1 MGDTSAEGDF
11 IGCSNIPL
19 EVFHLPEQEGITIT
33 DACRRCGV
41 SCKTYYEWRNS
52 FKQRGINRLKDRSHI
67 TTLMYRKL
75 FKEEKS
81 IFFVGKSIEKFKMYL
96 KRRFAKTKPLL
107 KPLSPPL
114 IMCLFSIVMM
124 LRLRGPPFLGLFSVL
139 VFLVSIL
146 ILLFI
151 LELSILFSRSIF
163 DGTPKKPSS
172 SGILLELLLFFGL
185 ISFIFGDAIKLTFTG
200 KTIVLVFIAF
210 IILWV
215 HRSVK
220 SYDIKCNT
228 AGKIFTYTS
237 ISTIWYLVIVAAVFL
252 ILLDFDPTM
261 FPVIIRQALEP
272 PINWKIALAIIF
284 LFVLTIIF
292 FIIKESVFQHY
303 SRKLA
308 SLESESLKK
317 EKEKRI
323 NLICE
328 KLDDAV
334 SGDGTRMDMLSSEV
348 ELLEKRVAYIGQEI
362 NKIEKKFEFHESLK
376 LNIAA
381 SPVGFLILEVV
392 KDVPVLAEIFK
403 SVFGPLFGL

>member
-1 MGDTSAEGDF
+1 M
-11 IGCSNIPL
+11 C
-19 EVFHLPEQEGITIT
+19 
-33 DACRRCGV
+33 
-41 SCKTYYEWRNS
+41 
-52 FKQRGINRLKDRSHI
+52 
-67 TTLMYRKL
+67 RKL

-81 IFFVGKSIEKFKMYL
+81 ISLVGKSIEKLGMHL
-96 KRRFAKTKPLL
+96 KRQFTQIKPLL

-114 IMCLFSIVMM
+114 VMSLLSIVMM
-124 LRLRGPPFLGLFSVL
+124 QRFRGSPSLALFSIL
-139 VFLVSIL
+139 VFFISIL

-163 DGTPKKPSS
+163 DGTPKKPSP
-172 SGILLELLLFFGL
+172 SGTLLELFLFFGL
-185 ISFIFGDAIKLTFTG
+185 MSFVFGDALGLTFTG

-210 IILWV
+210 VVLWI

-220 SYDIKCNT
+220 SYATKYT
-228 AGKIFTYTS
+228 TTGKIFTYTS

-252 ILLDFDPTM
+252 ILLDFDPTV
-261 FPVIIRQALEP
+261 FPAIIKQALEP
-272 PINWKIALAIIF
+272 PINWKIALSIIF

-323 NLICE
+323 NLICK

-334 SGDGTRMDMLSSEV
+334 SGDRTRIDMLSKEV
-348 ELLEKRVAYIGQEI
+348 ELLEKRVAYIDQEI
-362 NKIEKKFEFHESLK
+362 RKIEKKFEFHGSLK

-381 SPVGFLILEVV
+381 SPIGFLILEAV
-392 KDVPVLAEIFK
+392 KDVPVIAEILE

>member
-1 MGDTSAEGDF
+1 
-11 IGCSNIPL
+11 
-19 EVFHLPEQEGITIT
+19 
-33 DACRRCGV
+33 
-41 SCKTYYEWRNS
+41 
-52 FKQRGINRLKDRSHI
+52 
-67 TTLMYRKL
+67 MYRKL

-81 IFFVGKSIEKFKMYL
+81 IFFVRKSIEKFKIYS
-96 KRRFAKTKPLL
+96 KRRFAEAKPLL
-107 KPLSPPL
+107 KPLSPPV

-124 LRLRGPPFLGLFSVL
+124 QRLRGPPSLSLFSVL

-151 LELSILFSRSIF
+151 LELSILFSRSVF
-163 DGTPKKPSS
+163 DGTPKKPSL

-185 ISFIFGDAIKLTFTG
+185 MSFIFGDAIELTFTG

-215 HRSVK
+215 HRVVK
-220 SYDIKCNT
+220 SHDIKYNT

-237 ISTIWYLVIVAAVFL
+237 ISTIWYLVIVSAVFL
-252 ILLDFDPTM
+252 ILLDFDPAK
-261 FPVIIRQALEP
+261 FPVIIQQALES
-272 PINWKIALAIIF
+272 PIDWKITLSIIS

-292 FIIKESVFQHY
+292 FVIKESIFQYY

-308 SLESESLKK
+308 SLESENLKK

-323 NLICE
+323 TLICE

-334 SGDGTRMDMLSSEV
+334 GGDGTRIDMLSSEV
-348 ELLEKRVAYIGQEI
+348 ELLEKRVDYINQEI

-381 SPVGFLILEVV
+381 SPIGFLILEVV
-392 KDVPVLAEIFK
+392 KDVPMMAEIFK